1 MRLVFLLCSRR
12 RLPMQLDGSR
22 SSSYPSSHSGLKRSF
37 AQQAVAQRLS
47 GDNRNEN
54 ISSSK
59 DDLKPGKIPKIF
71 RVQSPSSLSTVYPP
85 AFEMSHSGS
94 NIKSSSR
101 SLRVGT
107 ASAPGSRSSSRVK
120 AKRNAPPKKI
130 FEGPYWNKAQIVAQH
145 KSNAASLTQLK
156 EINEEQPK
164 SALSNWVQ
172 VVSGKLPN
180 FLWEEGIIEIDGPK
194 RNIFRYVIGMLTSC
208 LSRFMR
214 ILIIEPQYLVL
225 K

>member
-1 MRLVFLLCSRR
+1 
-12 RLPMQLDGSR
+12 MQFDGSR

-47 GDNRNEN
+47 EDNRNEISLD

-71 RVQSPSSLSTVYPP
+71 KVQSPSSSLAPP
-85 AFEMSHSGS
+85 AFEMSHPGS
-94 NIKSSSR
+94 NMKSPQRDSR
-101 SLRVGT
+101 SRVGT

-120 AKRNAPPKKI
+120 VKRNAPSKKI

-156 EINEEQPK
+156 EINEQQPK

-180 FLWEEGIIEIDGPK
+180 FVWEEGIIEIDGPK
-194 RNIFRYVIGMLTSC
+194 RNIFRYMIGMLTSC

-214 ILIIEPQYLVL
+214 ILIIEPQYLFL